1 MRRGYGVV
9 AFCPPCQTSF
19 VTGSVD
25 QIPKA
30 TTEWTAQP
38 GDARR
43 ATLSIL
49 RQPAMWKRLLTFTTV
64 VAAIAAG
71 VCVVNGSGWPVGLVI
86 FAGAAGVYVA
96 FAVAVSLVCAYIPNR
111 RVLRTG
117 SRWAAGGDETRIRI
131 DTPATTLVIDR
142 DNIISVRAAGALI
155 VLRVRPKQVLG
166 IPTALFADPA
176 LISLVG

>member
-1 MRRGYGVV
+1 MV
-9 AFCPPCQTSF
+9 ASRPPCQTAF

-30 TTEWTAQP
+30 TTEWTAKP

-49 RQPAMWKRLLTFTTV
+49 RQPALWKRLLTFTTV

-71 VCVVNGSGWPVGLVI
+71 VCVLNGSGWLVGSVI
-86 FAGAAGVYVA
+86 VAAAAVVYAA
-96 FAVAVSLVCAYIPNR
+96 FAVVTSLVCAYVPNR

-117 SRWAAGGDETRIRI
+117 SRWAAGGDESRIRI
-131 DTPATTLVIDR
+131 DTPASTLVIDR
-142 DNIISVRAAGALI
+142 SNIISVRPAGALI
-155 VLRVRPKQVLG
+155 VLRVHPKQVLG

-176 LISLVG
+176 LESLIA

>member
-1 MRRGYGVV
+1 
-9 AFCPPCQTSF
+9 

-38 GDARR
+38 GDVRR

-49 RQPAMWKRLLTFTTV
+49 RQSALWKRLLTFTTV
-64 VAAIAAG
+64 VAAIATA
-71 VCVVNGSGWPVGLVI
+71 VCVVNGAGWLVGYVI
-86 FAGAAGVYVA
+86 FAGTAAVYAA
-96 FAVAVSLVCAYIPNR
+96 FAVLVSLVCAYVPNR

-131 DTPATTLVIDR
+131 DTPASTLVISR
-142 DNIISVRAAGALI
+142 SNVISVRPAGALI

-176 LISLVG
+176 LESLID

>member
-1 MRRGYGVV
+1 MV

-30 TTEWTAQP
+30 TTEWIAQP
-38 GDARR
+38 GDVRR

-71 VCVVNGSGWPVGLVI
+71 VCVVDGSGWLVGLVI
-86 FAGAAGVYVA
+86 FAGAAGVYAA

-176 LISLVG
+176 LEGLVG

>member
-1 MRRGYGVV
+1 M
-9 AFCPPCQTSF
+9 
-19 VTGSVD
+19 TGSVD

-49 RQPAMWKRLLTFTTV
+49 RQPALWKRLLTFTTV
-64 VAAIAAG
+64 VAAIAAA
-71 VCVVNGSGWPVGLVI
+71 VCVVNGSGWA
-86 FAGAAGVYVA
+86 AGAAIFVGAAVVYAV
-96 FAVAVSLVCAYIPNR
+96 FAVLVSLVCAYIPNR
-111 RVLRTG
+111 RVVRTG
-117 SRWAAGGDETRIRI
+117 SRWAAGGDATRIRI
-131 DTPATTLVIDR
+131 DTPASTLVIDR
-142 DNIISVRAAGALI
+142 SDIISVRPAGALV

-176 LISLVG
+176 LENLID

>member
-1 MRRGYGVV
+1 MV
-9 AFCPPCQTSF
+9 AFRPPCQTSF

-30 TTEWTAQP
+30 TTEWTAQA

-49 RQPAMWKRLLTFTTV
+49 RQPAMWKRMLTFTTV

-71 VCVVNGSGWPVGLVI
+71 VCIVNGSGWLAGFVI
-86 FAGAAGVYVA
+86 FAGAAGVYAA

-176 LISLVG
+176 LEGLVD

>member
-1 MRRGYGVV
+1 M
-9 AFCPPCQTSF
+9 
-19 VTGSVD
+19 TGSVD

-38 GDARR
+38 GDVRR

-71 VCVVNGSGWPVGLVI
+71 VCVVDGSGWLVGLVI
-86 FAGAAGVYVA
+86 FAGAAGVYAA
-96 FAVAVSLVCAYIPNR
+96 FAVAVSLLCAYIPNR

-155 VLRVRPKQVLG
+155 VLRVRPKHVLG

-176 LISLVG
+176 LEGLVG

>member
-1 MRRGYGVV
+1 MV

-71 VCVVNGSGWPVGLVI
+71 VCVVNGSGWLVGLVI
-86 FAGAAGVYVA
+86 FAGVAGVYAA

-117 SRWAAGGDETRIRI
+117 SRWAAGGHETRIRI

-176 LISLVG
+176 LISLVD

>member
-1 MRRGYGVV
+1 M
-9 AFCPPCQTSF
+9 
-19 VTGSVD
+19 TGSVD

-38 GDARR
+38 GDTRR

-49 RQPAMWKRLLTFTTV
+49 RQPALWKRLLAFTTV

-71 VCVVNGSGWPVGLVI
+71 VCFVNGSGWLVGRRGYSPGL
-86 FAGAAGVYVA
+86 AGAVRGVRGRGQPGVRLHPEPA
-96 FAVAVSLVCAYIPNR
+96 SPAHRIAVGRRRRRHPHPHRHPGDHPDHRPRQHHLVRP
-111 RVLRTG
+111 
-117 SRWAAGGDETRIRI
+117 
-131 DTPATTLVIDR
+131 
-142 DNIISVRAAGALI
+142 AGALI

-176 LISLVG
+176 LEGLIA

>member
-1 MRRGYGVV
+1 M
-9 AFCPPCQTSF
+9 ASLAPCQTAV

-49 RQPAMWKRLLTFTTV
+49 RQPALWKRLLTFTTV
-64 VAAIAAG
+64 VAAIAAT
-71 VCVVNGSGWPVGLVI
+71 VCVVNGSGWLVGSVI
-86 FAGAAGVYVA
+86 FAGAAAVYAA
-96 FAVAVSLVCAYIPNR
+96 FAVLVSLVCAYIPNR

-117 SRWAAGGDETRIRI
+117 SRWPPAVMKPESVSTPRRPLSSSAA
-131 DTPATTLVIDR
+131 ATSSRSAWPVH
-142 DNIISVRAAGALI
+142 
-155 VLRVRPKQVLG
+155 
-166 IPTALFADPA
+166 
-176 LISLVG
+176 

>member
-1 MRRGYGVV
+1 MV
-9 AFCPPCQTSF
+9 ASRPPCQTAF

-30 TTEWTAQP
+30 TTEWTAKP

-49 RQPAMWKRLLTFTTV
+49 RQPALWKRLLTFTTV
-64 VAAIAAG
+64 VAAIVAG
-71 VCVVNGSGWPVGLVI
+71 VCVVNGSGWLVGSVI
-86 FAGAAGVYVA
+86 VAAAAVVYAA
-96 FAVAVSLVCAYIPNR
+96 FAVVTSLVCAYVPNR

-117 SRWAAGGDETRIRI
+117 SRWAAGGDESRIRI
-131 DTPATTLVIDR
+131 DTPASTLVIDR
-142 DNIISVRAAGALI
+142 SNIISVRPAGALI

-176 LISLVG
+176 LESLIA